1 MFKSSL
7 LKKSL
12 LILGMPVLA
21 SAAVTYFDP
30 ADTNT
35 VPKTLSA
42 LGIYQNITALPIS
55 QKKLDTNAFH
65 FEVNSPLWSD
75 DAHKTRWV
83 LLKNR
88 NKPGG
93 AGSIKYSELDD
104 SWGYPESTLFIKNFA
119 IDTNGLDTN
128 SRVLWE
134 TRILINKKDTI
145 DASTGK
151 LSDHW
156 YGFSYRWRK
165 DQKDAD
171 IVSFKYGLDTSIR
184 VWPNGPG
191 AGKTSYMKKWHYPTI
206 YQCDNCHRG
215 NSWESDSTRGRAVL
229 GFFTA
234 QLNRPHPD
242 VTPTINQL
250 EYFFQKKVLT
260 GTKTANWDAATVPHW
275 RGVDDSNFTTDK
287 WTSLDVRA
295 RSFIAANCSGCHG
308 RRGIETGAAM
318 GVDLNYDFHTMQSQM
333 EFRHRATSWY
343 FNLDTLEPINYP
355 KTDSKYNPQGLDNLF
370 IEPALIVP
378 GYPEKSVLLF
388 RQKDRNATPGVYD
401 KSQYQMPPLATY
413 EVNEKAVKVMTD
425 WIKGMPPVV
434 SIHRSA
440 HARAMLKGPAIRGN
454 MVALP
459 SELAKNGVSV
469 KLTGIDGRTVELKPM
484 SRTTFALPAG
494 LPKGVY
500 IIRVGQQNFTRYL
513 F

>member
-7 LKKSL
+7 LKKCL
-12 LILGMPVLA
+12 LVLGMPVVA
-21 SAAVTYFDP
+21 PAAITYFDP
-30 ADTNT
+30 ADTTT

-42 LGIYQNITALPIS
+42 LGIYQNIAAMPIS

-75 DAHKTRWV
+75 GAHKSRWV
-83 LLKNR
+83 ALKNR
-88 NKPGG
+88 NKANG
-93 AGSIKYSELDD
+93 AGSIKYYEKDD

-145 DASTGK
+145 NPETGL

-156 YGFSYRWRK
+156 YGFSYKWRK

-184 VWPNGPG
+184 VWPNGVG
-191 AGKTSYMKKWHYPTI
+191 AGKTSMMKKWHYPTI

-215 NSWESDSTRGRAVL
+215 NSWEADSTRGRAVL

-242 VTPTINQL
+242 IKPTINQL

-275 RGVDDSNFTTDK
+275 RGVEDSNFTTDK

-295 RSFIAANCSGCHG
+295 RPYISANRPACHG

-318 GVDLNYDFHTMQSQM
+318 GVDLNYDFHVMQSQM
-333 EFRHRATSWY
+333 EFRNRSTSWY
-343 FNLDTLEPINYP
+343 FGLDTIMPFYYP
-355 KTDSKYNPQGLDNLF
+355 KTDTRNNPQGQDSLF
-370 IEPALIVP
+370 IEPALVVP
-378 GYPEKSVLLF
+378 GYPEKSVILF
-388 RQKDRNATPGVYD
+388 RQLERRTEDGVYD
-401 KSQYQMPPLATY
+401 KVQNQMPPLATY
-413 EVNEKAVKVMTD
+413 EVNGPAVSLMTA
-425 WIKGMPPVV
+425 WIKAMPVVV
-434 SIHRSA
+434 SIHRGA
-440 HARAMLKGPAIRGN
+440 HARAMAKGPAIRGN
-454 MVALP
+454 LIALP
-459 SELAKNGVSV
+459 TELAKTGVSV
-469 KLTGIDGRTVELKPM
+469 KLTGIDGRTVDLRAV